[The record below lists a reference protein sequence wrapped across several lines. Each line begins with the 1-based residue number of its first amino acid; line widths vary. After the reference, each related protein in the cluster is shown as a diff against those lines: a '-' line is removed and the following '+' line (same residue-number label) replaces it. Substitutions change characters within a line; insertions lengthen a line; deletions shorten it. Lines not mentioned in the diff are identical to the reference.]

1 MLTTDQL
8 IDGLKLAVHRTAIDS
23 VVDVVNSPPGR
34 RPRAELVELSEW
46 YKSLDDY
53 GREQVNEVV
62 RLTADFAVLCML
74 AVLDGSLAISNEGD
88 TLSLS
93 SGGRDLNPEHDL
105 HWRFRG
111 LLDQERSFDALYST
125 EAVQFRHRSMCS

>member
-1 MLTTDQL
+1 MLTTERL
-8 IDGLKLAVHRTAIDS
+8 IDGLKLAVHQTATDG
-23 VVDVVNSPPGR
+23 VVRVLNRPPGR

-53 GREQVNEVV
+53 GRTQVYELV
-62 RLTADFAVLCML
+62 RLTADFTVLDML
-74 AVLDGSLAISNEGD
+74 SVLDGSMAISNEED

-105 HWRFRG
+105 HGRFRA
-111 LLDQERSFDALYST
+111 LLDQERGIDA
-125 EAVQFRHRSMCS
+125 